1 MIGYRLT
8 MEEIGVDEYG
18 NEVKRKYYEKDSIL
32 DSIKEKFIKKDE
44 IPADSDEDE
53 KPKQKLNKKKV
64 AAVVAAGAAGLGAL
78 VFGISKMRGNSDSD
92 DDEEYYLDGEVS
104 DDDVSEE
111 DSDVVAESEYVEA

>member
-32 DSIKEKFIKKDE
+32 DSIKEKFTKKDE
-44 IPADSDEDE
+44 IPADSDEEE

>member
-18 NEVKRKYYEKDSIL
+18 NEVKRKYYEKDSFL
-32 DSIKEKFIKKDE
+32 DSIKEKFTKKDE
-44 IPADSDEDE
+44 IPADSDEEE

>member
-8 MEEIGVDEYG
+8 MEEIGVNEYG

>member
-32 DSIKEKFIKKDE
+32 DSIKEKFTKKDE

>member
-32 DSIKEKFIKKDE
+32 DSIKEKFTKKDE
-44 IPADSDEDE
+44 IPADSDEEE

-104 DDDVSEE
+104 DDADEE
-111 DSDVVAESEYVEA
+111 DSGVVAESEYVEA